1 MAGYSFG
8 VGGGGS
14 ADLTPISQSFTN
26 ITTLTVNHGLS
37 YVPSVWVV
45 DSSGARIMVAV
56 EFGSGTVTI
65 HSIQNITGV
74 IYIR

>member
-8 VGGGGS
+8 IGGGA
-14 ADLTPISQSFTN
+14 ADLTPISQSFVN

-37 YVPSVWVV
+37 YFPQVWVV
-45 DSSGARIMVAV
+45 DTTGLLIMVAI
-56 EFGSGTVTI
+56 EFGTGTVTI
-65 HSIQNITGV
+65 HSIQNISGT